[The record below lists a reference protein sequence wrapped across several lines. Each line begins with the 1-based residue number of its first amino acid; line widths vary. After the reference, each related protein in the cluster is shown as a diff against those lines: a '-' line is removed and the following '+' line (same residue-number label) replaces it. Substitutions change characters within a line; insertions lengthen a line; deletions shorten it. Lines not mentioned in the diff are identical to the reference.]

1 MLLLKEGTSVFS
13 DFGGIVQKRFT
24 RDVAERVMEIKKDLV
39 AAGVLEDV

>member
-13 DFGGIVQKRFT
+13 DFGGIIQKRFA
-24 RDVAERVMEIKKDLV
+24 RNVAERIVEMKRDLV